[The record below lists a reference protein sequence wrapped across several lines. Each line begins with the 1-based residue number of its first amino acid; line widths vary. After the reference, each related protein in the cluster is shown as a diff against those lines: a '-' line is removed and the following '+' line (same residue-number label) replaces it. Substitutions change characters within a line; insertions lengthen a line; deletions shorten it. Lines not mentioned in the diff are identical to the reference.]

1 MLLRA
6 LDPQAISFWLLL
18 LYSGPK
24 GPPPSGPASPFALRA
39 WASKEKVTRSP
50 AGE

>member
-18 LYSGPK
+18 L
-24 GPPPSGPASPFALRA
+24 